1 MKTLGLVVSVIFAFV
16 VYGIVATIAG
26 FLSLTLWAPNLEI
39 ETFLK
44 LTAAI
49 GLAVGILGAV
59 IPFLRRGVISLL
71 SAFAPSG
78 W

>member
-1 MKTLGLVVSVIFAFV
+1 MKTLGLVVSAIVAFL
-16 VYGIVATIAG
+16 VYGIVAAIAA
-26 FLSLTLWAPNLEI
+26 FLALTMWAPNLEI

-49 GLAVGILGAV
+49 GLSLGILGAV
-59 IPFLRRGVISLL
+59 IPFLRRSVISILTAL
-71 SAFAPSG
+71 APSG